1 MPILITQKN
10 KLLITCADFGV
21 GSKMS
26 SAQPGTNLGN
36 YLRETRLSRGYTN
49 VNEYLRKYQLPI
61 SYVYYRDIEIGKR
74 KIGLESARVL
84 CAALHVDYRVFYTHL
99 LKDLLPK
106 DVMDSFVHLIPQND
120 GTTDAPE
127 QSKELKNMLVETR
140 LSAKQLNDSFDQFL
154 VDPSLHQGVT
164 GLTPSER
171 EKVLNRI
178 SDLIS
183 ELTAGQDSASKGAK
197 PYFYSLTLAAR
208 PQYKRPKKKLSA
220 KMGKTVP

>member
-1 MPILITQKN
+1 
-10 KLLITCADFGV
+10 
-21 GSKMS
+21 MS
-26 SAQPGTNLGN
+26 GAQPGTNLGN
-36 YLRETRLSRGYTN
+36 FLRETRLSRGYTN

-74 KIGLESARVL
+74 KIGLESAKVL

-106 DVMDSFVHLIPQND
+106 DVMDSFVHLIPQNN
-120 GTTDAPE
+120 GTHEVADQT
-127 QSKELKNMLVETR
+127 KELKNMLVETKQ
-140 LSAKQLNDSFDQFL
+140 SAKQLNDSFDEDL
-154 VDPSLHQGVT
+154 VDPSLHQGVAS
-164 GLTPSER
+164 LTPSAR

-183 ELTAGQDSASKGAK
+183 ELTAGQDSPSKGAK

-208 PQYKRPKKKLSA
+208 PDYRRPKKKSA
-220 KMGKTVP
+220 SKMGKTVP